1 MGDETMCVLFYNHYK
16 MLFETQDGSH
26 SIFSEKYGVSYHS
39 KYGAIQETQH
49 VFINAG
55 LRLKA
60 VEQSDISILEIGF
73 GTGLNAF
80 MTYFE
85 SEKRGLTI
93 DYTGVEAYP
102 ISQEVASNLN
112 YATQIQESEGQLIL
126 NKIHGTAWEKCIALN
141 AHFKL
146 TKVKKMFQELAYHNQ
161 FDIIYFDAFAS
172 TSQPELW
179 EIPLLNAMYKALKTN
194 GILVT
199 YCAKGQFKRDL
210 KTVGFTVEAIPG
222 PPGKREMTRA
232 LKLK

>member
-1 MGDETMCVLFYNHYK
+1 
-16 MLFETQDGSH
+16 MLFETKDGSH
-26 SIFSEKYGVSYHS
+26 SIFSDKYGVSYHS

-80 MTYFE
+80 MTFLE
-85 SEKRGLTI
+85 NEKRGLSI
-93 DYTGVEAYP
+93 DYVGVEAYP
-102 ISQEVASNLN
+102 ISMEIANTLN
-112 YATQIQESEGQLIL
+112 YAAQVNQPESQAVFQKLHELKW
-126 NKIHGTAWEKCIALN
+126 NDTAAISPY
-141 AHFKL
+141 FKL
-146 TKVKKMFQELAYHNQ
+146 TKVKKMFQELDYKNQ
-161 FDIIYFDAFAS
+161 FDIIYFDAFAP

-179 EIPLLNAMYKALKTN
+179 EIPLLTSMFEALKTN

-232 LKLK
+232 LKLLKDLT